1 MALKLAKTTD
11 EGFTVEYWRVSP
23 MISVDMVARTAHGQV
38 VGYVNAAAR
47 QAGKRPVHAGSS
59 IEGLMEAE
67 RVTLEGAT
75 FEAAILTGE
84 LRDAMYAALKT
95 TDFFTGSEDV

>member
-1 MALKLAKTTD
+1 MALKLVKTTD

-23 MISVDMVARTAHGQV
+23 TMTVDMVGRTAHGQV
-38 VGYVNAAAR
+38 IGYVNAAAR

-59 IEGLMEAE
+59 VQGLMEAE

-75 FEAAILTGE
+75 FEAAIVTGE
-84 LRDAMYAALKT
+84 LRDAMYAALKVH
-95 TDFFTGSEDV
+95 DFFAGSEDV